1 MMDKLS
7 ETPGVLSCIKPPTKE
22 EMEEVRTKMGDC
34 DDKLVILQEDTAQQR
49 RDFENLEQLVMDLD
63 YKVKVAQN
71 QISNLVDELCLFER
85 VFKWVALLMVGMSG
99 ITIISLLHVTGL
111 I

>member
-1 MMDKLS
+1 MTTAGMMEKEQGPMKDLS
-7 ETPGVLSCIKPPTKE
+7 VEYHELK
-22 EMEEVRTKMGDC
+22 
-34 DDKLVILQEDTAQQR
+34 DDQKQQR
-49 RDFENLEQLVMDLD
+49 TDFENLEQLVMDLD

-85 VFKWVALLMVGMSG
+85 IFKWVALLMVAMSG
-99 ITIISLLHVTGL
+99 ITIITLLHNTGL